1 MFVLAHSAVLRGF
14 CMVRL
19 VSINFVAYYSLTLVH
34 DACVRDV
41 SWHPYENKIVS
52 SSVSTS
58 VSV

>member
-1 MFVLAHSAVLRGF
+1 
-14 CMVRL
+14 MVRL